1 MVFYD
6 LKDLLFIIK
15 IKLFWILR
23 LFGNLDEDLWF
34 IYKFFICILIIV
46 DNKLLII
53 LFILLLDV

>member
-34 IYKFFICILIIV
+34 FYKFFICILIIV